1 MNKASIKIN
10 YIILN
15 KTYELEVDKN
25 YLIYLFNEYNCKKI
39 YEKKKEVSIRKYI
52 KILSLKRCL
61 SILENE

>member
-1 MNKASIKIN
+1 MP
-10 YIILN
+10 
-15 KTYELEVDKN
+15 YELEIDKN